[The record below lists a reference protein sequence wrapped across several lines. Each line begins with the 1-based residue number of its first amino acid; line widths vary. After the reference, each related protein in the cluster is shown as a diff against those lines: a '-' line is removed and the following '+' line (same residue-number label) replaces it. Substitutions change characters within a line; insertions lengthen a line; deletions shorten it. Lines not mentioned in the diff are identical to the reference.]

1 MQNLSVTTFE
11 GDIRL
16 LASYYK
22 NQAKLPLIPILLIM
36 SCKMK
41 KFTMRI
47 ILILSLCIL
56 GVACSST
63 PSKNQNYV
71 NSSGNTP
78 EEPHDNFD
86 IDSLADVEDTPIKG
100 DHNEMSENMT
110 GSDNMFVSSLTLADE
125 IVQLRLEIKELK
137 RIITNLNTANTHN
150 VSPENSM
157 INMQGKK
164 TKVKPVDLVMRFNSM
179 EEKKRW
185 WGILERA
192 GIKDKFSFHS
202 KGHYKIYLGHFN
214 NHKVALEVKN
224 KIMKATGAS
233 TIKMIVAM

>member
-1 MQNLSVTTFE
+1 
-11 GDIRL
+11 
-16 LASYYK
+16 
-22 NQAKLPLIPILLIM
+22 
-36 SCKMK
+36 
-41 KFTMRI
+41 MRI

-56 GVACSST
+56 GVACSSA
-63 PSKNQNYV
+63 PSKNENYV
-71 NSSGNTP
+71 NKHDNTP
-78 EEPHDNFD
+78 EKPHDNYD

-100 DHNEMSENMT
+100 DHNEMSADMT
-110 GSDNMFVSSLTLADE
+110 DSDNMFVSSFTLADE

-137 RIITNLNTANTHN
+137 RIITNLNTHN
-150 VSPENSM
+150 VNPENSM
-157 INMQGKK
+157 VNMQGKK

-224 KIMKATGAS
+224 TIMKATGAS
-233 TIKMIVAM
+233 TIEMTVAM